1 MNSSVMET
9 HRDDTRRRQAQADDA
24 IDAGGG
30 NSRKTQDTFLLR
42 TLHGRII
49 SIDFFRRNWWVVL
62 GVVVMLMVY
71 ITNRYTCQTQ
81 MERIRSLERELEVAR
96 TERVRA
102 KSAYMSKIRESSI
115 QEMVD
120 SLGLGITVQEQ
131 PPYRLSR
138 K

>member
-81 MERIRSLERELEVAR
+81 MERIRTLERELEVAK

-120 SLGLGITVQEQ
+120 SLGFGITVQEQ